1 MLFLFYLV
9 TTCLAVPV
17 EKVHQVLDNKDA
29 SIVDKE
35 LLTKLKSSNG
45 EFSKSLITSLVDAEP
60 DAVNNVKKLVQA
72 LIAAGEGEREKY
84 TQDRDTKQGTFDTA
98 EAVLAADTLAH
109 TTAAGELSVGRG
121 EVVRLTGVKAT
132 AKTAKDEAKA
142 AYDEAVSKFNEAAA
156 NLVSETNRVDTEK
169 ATLEEIRRLL
179 NTLLP
184 AEDEGCDEARGLDN
198 QFPVIA
204 GAKWELT
211 NNWDCGGRDISW
223 QSAPSWDGSE
233 NAIASRMD
241 CAQKCLD
248 APDCKSFNYPQEGGN
263 TCYWKR
269 SFQKSTELGKD
280 CGYSKSDWAFYTLLD
295 RTHCV

>member
-1 MLFLFYLV
+1 MKMLFLFYLV

-35 LLTKLKSSNG
+35 LLAKLKSSNG

-109 TTAAGELSVGRG
+109 TTAAGELSVGR
-121 EVVRLTGVKAT
+121 
-132 AKTAKDEAKA
+132 DEAKA

-169 ATLEEIRRLL
+169 
-179 NTLLP
+179 
-184 AEDEGCDEARGLDN
+184 
-198 QFPVIA
+198 
-204 GAKWELT
+204 
-211 NNWDCGGRDISW
+211 
-223 QSAPSWDGSE
+223 
-233 NAIASRMD
+233 
-241 CAQKCLD
+241 
-248 APDCKSFNYPQEGGN
+248 
-263 TCYWKR
+263 
-269 SFQKSTELGKD
+269 
-280 CGYSKSDWAFYTLLD
+280 
-295 RTHCV
+295 